1 MVHPDFRDLLAEFV
15 RCEVRF
21 VLIGGY
27 AVGHHAKPRAT
38 KDMDLL
44 VAGDDRNLF
53 RVSQA
58 LEAFGAP
65 GTLEDLLTNKR
76 AAGRDQDRADAAL
89 LERVLLRRTPQPES

>member
-1 MVHPDFRDLLAEFV
+1 MDLHPDFRDLLAEFV

-44 VAGDDRNLF
+44 VAGDPDNL
-53 RVSQA
+53 A
-58 LEAFGAP
+58 
-65 GTLEDLLTNKR
+65 
-76 AAGRDQDRADAAL
+76 
-89 LERVLLRRTPQPES
+89 RVLEMIGGRPTA